1 MVSGQVYREYGE
13 WQMSEGF
20 ENIITNAV
28 ASANIENSYP
38 TAQDILFIRKY
49 LNGKISKKKFFK
61 VSLQEITEPLGSCDE
76 LLKTAVSYNENNVS
90 FLYNIWR

>member
-1 MVSGQVYREYGE
+1 
-13 WQMSEGF
+13 MSEGF

-61 VSLQEITEPLGSCDE
+61 VVTKE
-76 LLKTAVSYNENNVS
+76 LDYKLSNNDSNSDKDVE
-90 FLYNIWR
+90 